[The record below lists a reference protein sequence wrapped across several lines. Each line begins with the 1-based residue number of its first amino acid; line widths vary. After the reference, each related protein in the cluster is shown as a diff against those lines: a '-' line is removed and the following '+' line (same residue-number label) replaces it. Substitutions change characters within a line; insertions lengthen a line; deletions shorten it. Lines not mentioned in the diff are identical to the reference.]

1 MDAETLKTNITSGDH
16 WLRLLY
22 MVLFAVLLY
31 FAGVVMV
38 VVVVLQFLFALLSGH
53 PNKNLRQFGESLS
66 RYIFQALQF
75 LTYSREEKPFP
86 FSDWPT
92 SEDELAPAESG
103 TPKTTRSAPRRK
115 KRTAKAKTA
124 PKTAKATQ
132 APDSDTAAGDQSPA
146 DDTDNNKPA

>member
-38 VVVVLQFLFALLSGH
+38 VVVVLQFLFALLSGN
-53 PNKNLRQFGESLS
+53 PNNNLRQFGESLS

-86 FSDWPT
+86 FSDWPA
-92 SEDELAPAESG
+92 SEGELAPVESG
-103 TPKTTRSAPRRK
+103 TKKTTRSAPSRK

-124 PKTAKATQ
+124 PKTAKATK
-132 APDSDTAAGDQSPA
+132 APDSDTAAGDRSPG
-146 DDTDNNKPA
+146 DDIDNDKPV

>member
-38 VVVVLQFLFALLSGH
+38 VVVVLQFLFALLSGN
-53 PNKNLRQFGESLS
+53 PNNNLRKFGESLS

-86 FSDWPT
+86 FSDWPAGDDDIG
-92 SEDELAPAESG
+92 SDEPAK
-103 TPKTTRSAPRRK
+103 PKTTRSAPRRK

-124 PKTAKATQ
+124 PKATKEAPGSDTASGDQ
-132 APDSDTAAGDQSPA
+132 APDGDTE
-146 DDTDNNKPA
+146 NNKPV